1 MQTHIEWGLQT
12 ILRCLLEGRGW
23 SLVPVGLGSARNLE
37 EELGVLVVDLERL
50 DAGADKIV
58 TDEAYLSLALRGEV
72 VE

>member
-50 DAGADKIV
+50 DAGADIIV
-58 TDEAYLSLALRGEV
+58 TDEAYLSLALRGEA